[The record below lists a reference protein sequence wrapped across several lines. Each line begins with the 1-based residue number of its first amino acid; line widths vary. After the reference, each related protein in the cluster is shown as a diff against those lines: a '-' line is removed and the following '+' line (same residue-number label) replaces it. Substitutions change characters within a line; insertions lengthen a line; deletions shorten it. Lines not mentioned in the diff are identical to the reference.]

1 MEANQKLKLI
11 FLWAVSLFV
20 GCEKGPSPALSPQE
34 SMTHFQLEE
43 GLQIELV
50 AAEPMIEEPVAI
62 TFDAKGHLWVVEM
75 RGYMMNID
83 MEGEELPNGRIV
95 VLSDEDGDG
104 KMDKRRVFADS
115 LVMPRAIA
123 ILSDGVLI
131 AEKKPLWFYEDVDRD
146 GVADRKILVDSIYG
160 ESGLPEHSPNGLWRG
175 MDNWYYNAKASSR
188 YKRIKGRWVKEKT
201 EFRGQWGISHDDQGR
216 LFYNYNW
223 SQLHADLV
231 PPNTL
236 SRNPNHEPSTGID
249 HGLTIDR
256 KIFPIR
262 TNPAINRGYIPGTL
276 NEEGRLIEFTSACS
290 PFVYR
295 GAGLPES
302 YQGNAFVCEPTGN
315 LIKRNVVQG
324 NGFNLSAYDPNP
336 GREFL
341 ASSDERFRPVAL
353 TSGPDGAL
361 YIADMYRGIVQ
372 HGAYMTPYLR
382 EQILE
387 RKLDRPV
394 RKGRIWRISSVDA
407 PNSVVSTMADLS
419 PADCISYL
427 SHEDG
432 WYRDMAQ
439 RILVEEKSKE
449 TIPLIEKLVKESPTW
464 KGRIQALWTL
474 EGMEALKEEVAATA
488 WREDPSDV
496 VRAHAL
502 RLLEPHMKK
511 NFDLMGQLGKEMIEE
526 AKEASPTLAL
536 QLALSAEALLYGQ
549 EKRKLLLSIMDLF
562 GEEALIRDAV
572 LSSSQNM
579 EGLLLSNLMRASGW
593 QLKED
598 SKEILIELFA
608 AARFRKGRRQDIQ
621 SMLDIIAGGLPD
633 LGRYAEAMLSGIAVQ
648 SGLSQD
654 QPIQLLREPSL
665 IQRQQQLPD
674 KYQHQIETLSKGLTW
689 PGKLE
694 GTEMANQENSLDKED
709 LKQFAS
715 GRQQYLSICAGCHGT
730 DGQGIKRFGP
740 PLVQSEWVLGDPR
753 KLSLILLHG
762 MEGPLE
768 VNGKRYDA
776 PDILPVM
783 PSHSVV
789 DDAHIA
795 AILTYIRNEWGHQAG
810 PVKRGL
816 VGKTRVQSQG
826 KVVPWKAEE
835 LQQLSME
842 ESTK

>member
-1 MEANQKLKLI
+1 MKANQKLKLI
-11 FLWAVSLFV
+11 FLWAVSLFLA
-20 GCEKGPSPALSPQE
+20 CEKGPSPALPPQE
-34 SMTHFQLEE
+34 SMNHFQLEE

-62 TFDAKGHLWVVEM
+62 TFDAKGQLWVVEM

-95 VLSDEDGDG
+95 VLSDENGDG
-104 KMDKRRVFADS
+104 RMDQRRVFADS
-115 LVMPRAIA
+115 LVMPRALA

-146 GVADRKILVDSIYG
+146 GTADRKILVDSIYG

-175 MDNWYYNAKASSR
+175 MDNWYYNAKATSR
-188 YKRIKGRWVKEKT
+188 YKRINGQWVKEKT
-201 EFRGQWGISHDDQGR
+201 EFRGQWGLSHDDQGR

-236 SRNPNHEPSTGID
+236 SRNPHHEPSTGID

-256 KIFPIR
+256 RIFPIR

-295 GAGLPES
+295 GTGLTAA

-315 LIKRNVVQG
+315 LIKRNVVQSS
-324 NGFNLSAYDPNP
+324 GFQLTAYDPNP

-353 TSGPDGAL
+353 TAGPDGAM
-361 YIADMYRGIVQ
+361 YVADMYRGIVQ

-382 EQILE
+382 EQILA

-394 RKGRIWRISSVDA
+394 QKGRIWRISSTDA
-407 PNSVVSTMADLS
+407 TAPTVISLADVSLVECVSFLA
-419 PADCISYL
+419 
-427 SHEDG
+427 HEDG

-439 RILVEEKSKE
+439 RILVEEKSTE
-449 TIPLIEKLVKESPTW
+449 TIPLIEQLTTQATSW
-464 KGRIQALWTL
+464 QGRLHALWTL
-474 EGMEALKEEVAATA
+474 EGMGELKPEVAQAV
-488 WREDPSDV
+488 WQEDPNDV
-496 VRAHAL
+496 LRAHAL
-502 RLLEPHMKK
+502 RLLEPFLKK
-511 NFDLMGQLGKEMIEE
+511 DKRLQGQTAREMIQVTGD
-526 AKEASPTLAL
+526 ASPTLSL
-536 QLALSAEALLYGQ
+536 QLALSAEALAGTEQL
-549 EKRKLLLSIMDLF
+549 ELILAIMDTH
-562 GEEALIRDAV
+562 GEEALIRDA
-572 LSSSQNM
+572 LMSSSCNREHQLL
-579 EGLLLSNLMRASGW
+579 EHLLLHPDW
-593 QLKED
+593 QLKEET
-598 SKEILIELFA
+598 KEIFIELLA
-608 AARFRKGRRQDIQ
+608 AATFRKGDAVEVQ
-621 SMLDIIAGGLPD
+621 SMLDFISKDLPQIDGKSKVILSAISVQAGL
-633 LGRYAEAMLSGIAVQ
+633 A
-648 SGLSQD
+648 QD
-654 QPIQLLREPSL
+654 QPIELRREPYL
-665 IQRQQQLPD
+665 TRQQALLTPRLQG
-674 KYQHQIETLSKGLTW
+674 QITTLAKGLNW
-689 PGKLE
+689 PGKPKEKELDGEE
-694 GTEMANQENSLDKED
+694 GLLDQEA

-730 DGQGIKRFGP
+730 DGQGLKRFGP

-842 ESTK
+842 

>member
-1 MEANQKLKLI
+1 MKANQKLKLI
-11 FLWAVSLFV
+11 FLWVTSLFLA
-20 GCEKGPSPALSPQE
+20 CEKGPSPALSPEE
-34 SMTHFQLEE
+34 SMAHFQLEE
-43 GLQIELV
+43 GLKIELV

-62 TFDAKGHLWVVEM
+62 TFDEKGQLWVVEM

-83 MEGEELPNGRIV
+83 MEGEELPNGRVV
-95 VLSDEDGDG
+95 VLSDQDQDGR
-104 KMDKRRVFADS
+104 MDQRRVFADS

-123 ILSDGVLI
+123 VLSDGVLI
-131 AEKKPLWFYEDVDRD
+131 AEKKPLWFYKDID
-146 GVADRKILVDSIYG
+146 GDGIAEARVLVDSIYG

-175 MDNWYYNAKASSR
+175 MDNWYYNAKATSR
-188 YKRIKGRWVKEKT
+188 YKRIDGQWVKEKT

-231 PPNTL
+231 PPNALT
-236 SRNPNHEPSTGID
+236 RNPFHEASTGID

-256 KIFPIR
+256 RIFPIR

-276 NEEGRLIEFTSACS
+276 DKEGRLIEFTSACS
-290 PFVYR
+290 PFVFR
-295 GAGLPES
+295 GTGLAES
-302 YQGNAFVCEPTGN
+302 YRGNAFVCEPTGN
-315 LIKRNVVQG
+315 LIKRNVVQSS
-324 NGFNLSAYDPNP
+324 GFNLSAYDPNP
-336 GREFL
+336 GQEFL
-341 ASSDERFRPVAL
+341 ASTDERFRPVAL
-353 TSGPDGAL
+353 TAGPDGAL
-361 YIADMYRGIVQ
+361 YVADMYRGIVQ

-382 EQILE
+382 EQILS

-394 RKGRIWRISSVDA
+394 RKGRIWRISSVHE
-407 PNSVVSTMADLS
+407 STPKLTALS
-419 PADCISYL
+419 NL
-427 SHEDG
+427 SAVEWVPLLNHEDG

-439 RILVEEKSKE
+439 RILVEAKSTE
-449 TIPLIEKLVKESPTW
+449 TIPLLEQLASTVSTW
-464 KGRIQALWTL
+464 QGRLQALWTL
-474 EGMEALKEEVAATA
+474 EGLGTLKPEVATNI
-488 WREDPSDV
+488 WRQDSNDV
-496 VRAHAL
+496 VKAHAL
-502 RLLEPHMKK
+502 RLLETFMKR
-511 NFDLMGQLGKEMIEE
+511 DVQLQHQIGMEMIQV
-526 AKEASPTLAL
+526 AKAASPTLGL
-536 QLALSAEALLYGQ
+536 QLALSAEALAPSEKLEVILLIMEAYGQ
-549 EKRKLLLSIMDLF
+549 E
-562 GEEALIRDAV
+562 ALVRDAV
-572 LSSSQNM
+572 MSSSSTV
-579 EGLLLSNLMRASGW
+579 EGLLLENLLQNPTPRLEQDA
-593 QLKED
+593 
-598 SKEILIELFA
+598 KEIFVELLA
-608 AARFRKGRRQDIQ
+608 TAQFRRGNPTDIQ
-621 SMLDIIAGGLPD
+621 ELLEYIAVHLPERN
-633 LGRYAEAMLSGIAVQ
+633 RYAEVMLSGLAVQ
-648 SGLSQD
+648 AGLAQD
-654 QPIQLLREPSL
+654 QPIKLERKPTLVQQQGAQPPAW
-665 IQRQQQLPD
+665 QRQ
-674 KYQHQIETLSKGLTW
+674 IATLTKGLIW
-689 PGKLE
+689 PGKIEDKTIAKATNL
-694 GTEMANQENSLDKED
+694 LDKED

-740 PLVQSEWVLGDPR
+740 PLVQSEWVLGDAR

-842 ESTK
+842 

>member
-1 MEANQKLKLI
+1 MKANQKLKLI
-11 FLWAVSLFV
+11 FLWALSLFLAC
-20 GCEKGPSPALSPQE
+20 GKGPSPALSPE
-34 SMTHFQLEE
+34 DSIGHFQLEE

-62 TFDAKGHLWVVEM
+62 TFDAKGQLWVVEM

-95 VLSDEDGDG
+95 VLADEDGDG
-104 KMDKRRVFADS
+104 KMDSRKVFADS
-115 LVMPRAIA
+115 LVMPRALA

-131 AEKKPLWFYEDVDRD
+131 AEKKPLWFYQDID
-146 GVADRKILVDSIYG
+146 GDGQSDQRILVDSIYG

-175 MDNWYYNAKASSR
+175 MDNWYYNAKATSR
-188 YKRIKGRWVKEKT
+188 YKRINGQWIKEKT

-236 SRNPNHEPSTGID
+236 SRNPHHEANTGID

-256 KIFPIR
+256 RIYPVR
-262 TNPAINRGYIPGTL
+262 SNPAINRGYIPGTL
-276 NEEGRLIEFTSACS
+276 DEEGKLIEFTSACS
-290 PFVYR
+290 PYVYR
-295 GAGLPES
+295 GGGLPEA

-324 NGFNLSAYDPNP
+324 SGFNLTAYDPKP
-336 GREFL
+336 GQEFL

-361 YIADMYRGIVQ
+361 YVADMYRGIVQ

-382 EQILE
+382 DQILA

-394 RKGRIWRISSVDA
+394 RKGRIWRISSANGQTQD
-407 PNSVVSTMADLS
+407 VVPLTDLS
-419 PADCISYL
+419 LAECIPFL
-427 SHEDG
+427 AHADG

-439 RILVEEKSKE
+439 RILVEAKAPAS
-449 TIPLIEKLVKESPTW
+449 IPLIEQFTITAPAW
-464 KGRIQALWTL
+464 HGRLHALWTL
-474 EGMEALKEEVAATA
+474 EGMGALEPKVAQAA
-488 WREDPSDV
+488 WVHDSHDV

-502 RLLEPHMKK
+502 RLLEPLIKA
-511 NFDLMGQLGKEMIEE
+511 DRSLQLQVGKQMIQE
-526 AKEASPTLAL
+526 AKESSPALTL
-536 QLALSAEALLYGQ
+536 QLALSAEALAEAERMKIL
-549 EKRKLLLSIMDLF
+549 ETIMDNY
-562 GEEALIRDAV
+562 GEEPLIRDAV
-572 LSSSQNM
+572 LSSAYNLEQR
-579 EGLLLSNLMRASGW
+579 LLENLLEKSNWRLPEAT
-593 QLKED
+593 
-598 SKEILIELFA
+598 KEIFIELLATASFKA
-608 AARFRKGRRQDIQ
+608 GMASDIET
-621 SMLDIIAGGLPD
+621 MLEYINANLSTQHKYADI
-633 LGRYAEAMLSGIAVQ
+633 MLSALAVQ
-648 SGLSQD
+648 AGLSQD
-654 QPIQLLREPSL
+654 QPIQLDRVPDLIRRQGDLPTSVQRRVNSL
-665 IQRQQQLPD
+665 A
-674 KYQHQIETLSKGLTW
+674 KGLSW
-689 PGKLE
+689 PGKPE
-694 GTEMANQENSLDKED
+694 GDETLAGGIELAPEE

-768 VNGKRYDA
+768 VNGKLYDA

-842 ESTK
+842 

>member
-1 MEANQKLKLI
+1 MKANQKLKFI
-11 FLWAVSLFV
+11 FLWALSLFLAC
-20 GCEKGPSPALSPQE
+20 GKGPSPALSPKD

-62 TFDAKGHLWVVEM
+62 TFDAQGQLWVVEM

-83 MEGEELPNGRIV
+83 MEAEELPNGRIV
-95 VLSDEDGDG
+95 VLADEDGDG
-104 KMDKRRVFADS
+104 KMDSRKVFADS
-115 LVMPRAIA
+115 LVMPRALA
-123 ILSDGVLI
+123 ILSDGALI
-131 AEKKPLWFYEDVDRD
+131 AEKKPLWFYQDIDGD
-146 GVADRKILVDSIYG
+146 GVADQRTLVDSIYG

-175 MDNWYYNAKASSR
+175 MDNWYYNAKATSR
-188 YKRIKGRWVKEKT
+188 YKRINGQWIKEKT

-236 SRNPNHEPSTGID
+236 SRNPHHEANTGID

-256 KIFPIR
+256 RIYPVR
-262 TNPAINRGYIPGTL
+262 SNPAINRGYIPGTL
-276 NEEGRLIEFTSACS
+276 DEEGKLIEFTSACS
-290 PFVYR
+290 PYVYR
-295 GAGLPES
+295 GVGLPEA

-324 NGFNLSAYDPNP
+324 SGFNLTAYDPKP
-336 GREFL
+336 GQEFL

-361 YIADMYRGIVQ
+361 YVADMYRGIVQ

-382 EQILE
+382 DQILA

-394 RKGRIWRISSVDA
+394 RKGRIWRISSANGQPQD
-407 PNSVVSTMADLS
+407 VVPLADLS
-419 PADCISYL
+419 LAECVPFLA
-427 SHEDG
+427 HADG

-439 RILVEEKSKE
+439 RILVEAKAPAS
-449 TIPLIEKLVKESPTW
+449 IPLIEQFTITAPAW
-464 KGRIQALWTL
+464 HGRLHALWTL
-474 EGMEALKEEVAATA
+474 EGMGALKPKVAQAA
-488 WREDPSDV
+488 WVHDSDDV

-502 RLLEPHMKK
+502 RLLEPSFKA
-511 NFDLMGQLGKEMIEE
+511 DRSLQLQVGKEMIQE
-526 AKEASPTLAL
+526 AKKSSPALTL
-536 QLALSAEALLYGQ
+536 QLALSAEALAEAERMKVLQ
-549 EKRKLLLSIMDLF
+549 TIMDNY
-562 GEEALIRDAV
+562 GEEPLIRDAV
-572 LSSSQNM
+572 LSSAYKLEQR
-579 EGLLLSNLMRASGW
+579 LLENLLEKSNWRLPEAT
-593 QLKED
+593 
-598 SKEILIELFA
+598 KEIFIELLATASFKA
-608 AARFRKGRRQDIQ
+608 GVSADIET
-621 SMLDIIAGGLPD
+621 MLGYINAGLSAQHK
-633 LGRYAEAMLSGIAVQ
+633 YADVMLSALAIQA
-648 SGLSQD
+648 GLSQD
-654 QPIQLLREPSL
+654 QPIQLDRVPDLIRKQGDLPASVQRRVNSL
-665 IQRQQQLPD
+665 A
-674 KYQHQIETLSKGLTW
+674 KGLSW
-689 PGKLE
+689 PGKPE
-694 GTEMANQENSLDKED
+694 GEEALAGGIELAPED

-730 DGQGIKRFGP
+730 DGQGLQRFGP

-768 VNGKRYDA
+768 VNGKLYDA

-810 PVKRGL
+810 PVERGL

-842 ESTK
+842 

>member
-1 MEANQKLKLI
+1 MKANQKLKLI
-11 FLWAVSLFV
+11 FLWGLSLLLAC
-20 GCEKGPSPALSPQE
+20 GEGPSPALSPE
-34 SMTHFQLEE
+34 DSMTHFQLEE

-62 TFDAKGHLWVVEM
+62 TFDEKGQLWVVEM

-83 MEGEELPNGRIV
+83 MEGEELPNGRII
-95 VLSDEDGDG
+95 VLADEDGDG
-104 KMDKRRVFADS
+104 RMDSRKVFADS
-115 LVMPRAIA
+115 LVMPRALA

-131 AEKKPLWFYEDVDRD
+131 AEKKPLWFYQDLDDD
-146 GVADRKILVDSIYG
+146 GRADHRILVDSIYG

-188 YKRIKGRWVKEKT
+188 YKRINGQWVKEKT
-201 EFRGQWGISHDDQGR
+201 EFRGQWGISHDDEGR

-236 SRNPNHEPSTGID
+236 SRNPHHEASTGID

-256 KIFPIR
+256 RIYPVR
-262 TNPAINRGYIPGTL
+262 SNPAINRGYIPGTL
-276 NEEGRLIEFTSACS
+276 DEEGKLIEFTSACS

-295 GAGLPES
+295 GHGLPDA
-302 YQGNAFVCEPTGN
+302 YLGNAFVCEPTGN

-324 NGFNLSAYDPNP
+324 SGFNLTAYDPKP
-336 GREFL
+336 GKEFL

-353 TSGPDGAL
+353 TTGPDGAL
-361 YIADMYRGIVQ
+361 YVADMYRGIVQ

-382 EQILE
+382 EQILV

-394 RKGRIWRISSVDA
+394 HKGRIWRISATNVQTSSPAVF
-407 PNSVVSTMADLS
+407 ADLS
-419 PADCISYL
+419 PAECVPFL
-427 SHEDG
+427 THADG

-439 RILVEEKSKE
+439 RLLVEAKDSAS
-449 TIPLIEKLVKESPTW
+449 ISLIEQLVVVAPSW
-464 KGRIQALWTL
+464 QGRLHALWTL
-474 EGMEALKEEVAATA
+474 EGMEALKPELTRMA
-488 WREDPSDV
+488 WVKDPDDV
-496 VRAHAL
+496 VKAHAL
-502 RLLEPHMKK
+502 RLLEPFMKEDK
-511 NFDLMGQLGKEMIEE
+511 ALQLQIGKEMIQA
-526 AKEASPTLAL
+526 AKETSPALGL
-536 QLALSAEALLYGQ
+536 QLVLSAEALA
-549 EKRKLLLSIMDLF
+549 EKERLLLLRTIMDNH

-572 LSSSQNM
+572 LSSAYQL
-579 EGLLLSNLMRASGW
+579 EQRLLQDLLRNPNWRLP
-593 QLKED
+593 ED
-598 SKEILIELFA
+598 SKEIFIELLTTASF
-608 AARFRKGRRQDIQ
+608 KGGQVADV
-621 SMLDIIAGGLPD
+621 
-633 LGRYAEAMLSGIAVQ
+633 EAMLDYVSRGIAAQDRYADVMLSALAVQ
-648 SGLSQD
+648 AALSQD
-654 QPIQLLREPSL
+654 QPIQLYGEPALMQTLPNLPSPFQRRVASL
-665 IQRQQQLPD
+665 AR
-674 KYQHQIETLSKGLTW
+674 GLTW
-689 PGKLE
+689 SGKPE
-694 GTEMANQENSLDKED
+694 REESSGAENELAPED
-709 LKQFAS
+709 LQQFAS
-715 GRQQYLSICAGCHGT
+715 GRQQYLSICVGCHGT

-768 VNGKRYDA
+768 VNGKLYDA

-783 PSHSVV
+783 PSHSVI

-842 ESTK
+842 

>member
-1 MEANQKLKLI
+1 MKANQKLKLI
-11 FLWAVSLFV
+11 FLWALSLFLAC
-20 GCEKGPSPALSPQE
+20 GKGPSPALSPE
-34 SMTHFQLEE
+34 DSMTHFQLEE

-62 TFDAKGHLWVVEM
+62 SFDAKGQLWVVEM
-75 RGYMMNID
+75 RGYMVDID
-83 MEGEELPNGRIV
+83 NGGEELPSGRIV
-95 VLSDEDGDG
+95 VLSDQDGDG
-104 KMDKRRVFADS
+104 RMDKRRVFADS
-115 LVMPRAIA
+115 LVMPRALA

-131 AEKKPLWFYEDVDRD
+131 AENKPLWFYEDLNKD
-146 GVADRKILVDSIYG
+146 GLADRRTLVDSVYG
-160 ESGLPEHSPNGLWRG
+160 ERGLPEHSPNGLWRG
-175 MDNWYYNAKASSR
+175 MDNWYYNAKATAR
-188 YKRIKGRWVKEKT
+188 YKRIGGQWVKDKT

-236 SRNPNHEPSTGID
+236 SRNPHHEASTGID

-256 KIFPIR
+256 RIYPIR
-262 TNPAINRGYIPGTL
+262 PNPAINRGYIPGTL
-276 NEEGRLIEFTSACS
+276 DGEGRLIEFTSACS
-290 PFVYR
+290 PYVFR
-295 GAGLPES
+295 GTGLPTE
-302 YQGNAFVCEPTGN
+302 YLGNAFVCEPTGN

-324 NGFNLSAYDPNP
+324 SGFQLSAYDPNP

-361 YIADMYRGIVQ
+361 YVADMYRGIVQ
-372 HGAYMTPYLR
+372 YGAYMTPYLR
-382 EQILE
+382 EQILK

-394 RKGRIWRISSVDA
+394 RKGRIWRISA
-407 PNSVVSTMADLS
+407 TEASTSAVRMLSDLN
-419 PADCISYL
+419 PEECVPLLA
-427 SHEDG
+427 HKNG

-439 RILVEEKSKE
+439 RILVEEQSTE
-449 TIPLIEKLVKESPTW
+449 TIPLIEDMVTKAKSW
-464 KGRIQALWTL
+464 QGRLHALWTL
-474 EGMEALKEEVAATA
+474 EGIGALSWEISHEAWLGDAN
-488 WREDPSDV
+488 DI
-496 VRAHAL
+496 VRAQAL
-502 RLLEPHMKK
+502 RLLEPIVKK
-511 NFDLMGQLGKEMIEE
+511 DTRLQRQLGQEMIRSV
-526 AKEASPTLAL
+526 AMASPTLAL
-536 QLALSAEALLYGQ
+536 QLALSAEALAEEDRLQVLRLMMESY
-549 EKRKLLLSIMDLF
+549 
-562 GEEALIRDAV
+562 GEEALIRDAI
-572 LSSSQNM
+572 LSSAQAI
-579 EGLLLSNLMRASGW
+579 EGLLLWKLLQDSSW
-593 QLKED
+593 QLQED
-598 SKEILIELFA
+598 TKEIFIELFA
-608 AARFRKGRRQDIQ
+608 AASFKSGNTGEIQ
-621 SMLDIIAGGLPD
+621 AMLDFVGNSLPKLSRYEQVVLGAISVQAGL
-633 LGRYAEAMLSGIAVQ
+633 AQE
-648 SGLSQD
+648 
-654 QPIQLLREPSL
+654 QPIKLSAEPVLSRMQQDLSNSL
-665 IQRQQQLPD
+665 QRQIQ
-674 KYQHQIETLSKGLTW
+674 TLIKGITW
-689 PGKLE
+689 PGKPSS
-694 GTEMANQENSLDKED
+694 MAAANEADQLTPED

-730 DGQGIKRFGP
+730 DGQGIRRFGP

-835 LQQLSME
+835 LLDLTLE
-842 ESTK
+842 

>member
-1 MEANQKLKLI
+1 MKANQKLKLI
-11 FLWAVSLFV
+11 FLWAISLFLS
-20 GCEKGPSPALSPQE
+20 CQNEPSPALSPEQ
-34 SMTHFQLEE
+34 SKTHFQLEE
-43 GLQIELV
+43 GLEIELV

-62 TFDAKGHLWVVEM
+62 TFDAKGQLWVVEM

-95 VLSDEDGDG
+95 VLSDQNGDG
-104 KMDKRRVFADS
+104 RMDQRYVFADS
-115 LVMPRAIA
+115 LVMPRAMA

-146 GVADRKILVDSIYG
+146 GRADRKILVDSVYG

-175 MDNWYYNAKASSR
+175 LDNWYYNAKATSR
-188 YKRIKGRWVKEKT
+188 YKRIDGRWVKEKT

-276 NEEGRLIEFTSACS
+276 DDSGKLIEFTSACS

-295 GAGLPES
+295 GTALSEA

-315 LIKRNVVQG
+315 LIKRNIVQSS
-324 NGFNLSAYDPNP
+324 GFNISAYDPNP

-361 YIADMYRGIVQ
+361 YVADMYRGIVQ

-394 RKGRIWRISSVDA
+394 RKGRIWRISSLAAQTSPESPLGDLDIVDC
-407 PNSVVSTMADLS
+407 V
-419 PADCISYL
+419 SYL
-427 SHEDG
+427 AHADG

-439 RILVEEKSKE
+439 RILVDEKPKE
-449 TIPLIEKLVKESPTW
+449 AIPLIEQMTKEEESW
-464 KGRIQALWTL
+464 KGRLHALWTL
-474 EGMEALKEEVAATA
+474 EGMGALKWEVAKAA
-488 WREDPSDV
+488 WSQDVSDV

-502 RLLEPHMKK
+502 RLLESFMKK
-511 NFDLMGQLGKEMIEE
+511 DSHLQRLIGQEMIQETQ
-526 AKEASPTLAL
+526 EASPALAL
-536 QLALSAEALLYGQ
+536 QLALSAEALSGPEQLEVIQ
-549 EKRKLLLSIMDLF
+549 IIMNTF

-572 LSSSQNM
+572 MSSSNNIQH
-579 EGLLLSNLMRASGW
+579 LLLQNLLQNPQW
-593 QLKED
+593 QLKEYT
-598 SKEILIELFA
+598 KEIFIELLA
-608 AARFRKGRRQDIQ
+608 AARFRKGNPSDIQ
-621 SMLDIIAGGLPD
+621 AMLNYVAAHLLGK
-633 LGRYAEAMLSGIAVQ
+633 GRYAEVMLSGIAVQ
-648 SGLSQD
+648 AGLAQD
-654 QPIQLLREPSL
+654 EPIQLKGEPIL
-665 IQRQQQLPD
+665 FQQQQELSD
-674 KYQHQIETLSKGLTW
+674 GYQYQINTVSKGLTW

-694 GTEMANQENSLDKED
+694 DKAMTDEESLLDKEE

-730 DGQGIKRFGP
+730 NGQGLKRFGP

-768 VNGKRYDA
+768 VNGKQYDV

-789 DDAHIA
+789 DDTHIA

-810 PVKRGL
+810 PVKRSL

-826 KVVPWKAEE
+826 KVIPWKAEE
-835 LQQLSME
+835 LQELSME
-842 ESTK
+842 PIN

>member
-1 MEANQKLKLI
+1 MKANQKLKLI
-11 FLWAVSLFV
+11 FLWVTSLFLA
-20 GCEKGPSPALSPQE
+20 CEKGPSPALSPEE
-34 SMTHFQLEE
+34 SMAHFQLEE
-43 GLQIELV
+43 GLKIELV

-62 TFDAKGHLWVVEM
+62 TFDEKGQLWVVEM

-83 MEGEELPNGRIV
+83 MEGEELPNGRVV
-95 VLSDEDGDG
+95 VLSDQDQDGR
-104 KMDKRRVFADS
+104 MDQRRVFADS

-123 ILSDGVLI
+123 VLSDGVLI
-131 AEKKPLWFYEDVDRD
+131 AEKKPLWFYKDID
-146 GVADRKILVDSIYG
+146 GDGIAEGRVLVDSIYG

-175 MDNWYYNAKASSR
+175 MDNWYYNAKATSR
-188 YKRIKGRWVKEKT
+188 YKRVEGQWVKEKT

-236 SRNPNHEPSTGID
+236 SRNPFHEASTGID

-256 KIFPIR
+256 RIFPIR

-276 NEEGRLIEFTSACS
+276 DEEGRLIEFTSACS
-290 PFVYR
+290 PFVFRGTGLAEAYR
-295 GAGLPES
+295 
-302 YQGNAFVCEPTGN
+302 GNAFVCEPTGN

-324 NGFNLSAYDPNP
+324 SGFNLFAHDPNP
-336 GREFL
+336 GQEFL

-361 YIADMYRGIVQ
+361 YVADMYRGIVQ

-382 EQILE
+382 EQILT
-387 RKLDRPV
+387 RKLDQPV
-394 RKGRIWRISSVDA
+394 RKGRIWRISSTESSTA
-407 PNSVVSTMADLS
+407 TANSLASLGAADYVPFLNH
-419 PADCISYL
+419 D
-427 SHEDG
+427 DG
-432 WYRDMAQ
+432 WYRDVAQ
-439 RILVEEKSKE
+439 RILVEAKSSE
-449 TIPLIEKLVKESPTW
+449 TIPLIEQLASTANTW
-464 KGRIQALWTL
+464 QGRLQALWTL
-474 EGMEALKEEVAATA
+474 EGLGALKPELARSIWQQDPNEV
-488 WREDPSDV
+488 V
-496 VRAHAL
+496 KAHAL
-502 RLLEPHMKK
+502 RLLEVALKADPE
-511 NFDLMGQLGKEMIEE
+511 LQQQIGQEMIQA
-526 AKEASPTLAL
+526 AKAASPTLGL
-536 QLALSAEALLYGQ
+536 QLALSSAALAPQ
-549 EKRKLLLSIMDLF
+549 EKLKVILLMMETY
-562 GEEALIRDAV
+562 GAEALIRDAV
-572 LSSSQNM
+572 MSSSS
-579 EGLLLSNLMRASGW
+579 EIEHLLLQTLLENPTR
-593 QLKED
+593 QLQEET
-598 SKEILIELFA
+598 KEIFIELLA
-608 AARFRKGRRQDIQ
+608 AARFRRGNPTDIQ
-621 SMLDIIAGGLPD
+621 EMLNYIALHLPGGN
-633 LGRYAEAMLSGIAVQ
+633 RYAEVMLSGLAVQ
-648 SGLSQD
+648 AGLAQD
-654 QPIQLLREPSL
+654 QPIKLGSTPKLVQQQGAQPPAW
-665 IQRQQQLPD
+665 QRQ
-674 KYQHQIETLSKGLTW
+674 IATLTKGLSW
-689 PGKLE
+689 PGKIEDKTIAKATNL
-694 GTEMANQENSLDKED
+694 LDKED

-740 PLVQSEWVLGDPR
+740 PLVQSEWVLGDAR

-768 VNGKRYDA
+768 VNGRRYDA

-842 ESTK
+842 